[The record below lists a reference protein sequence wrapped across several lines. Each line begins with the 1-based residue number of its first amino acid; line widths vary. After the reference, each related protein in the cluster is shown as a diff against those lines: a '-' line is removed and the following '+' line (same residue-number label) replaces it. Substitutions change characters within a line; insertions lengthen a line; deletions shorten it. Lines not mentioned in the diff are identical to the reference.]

1 MRRAGCRWGWHWVS
15 QAENAPHLCPAP
27 AGEPP
32 AFFNVVHTPWLC
44 GTDSRGDL
52 PPLGGLSPLHVLRPP
67 HLAPAAEPLLDSPTC
82 SAATAW
88 SWTRCC
94 CTGRCSSGG
103 ACSPATS
110 SQRPSRRRVARLV
123 AGCCCGCCCGR
134 RRACCCGRRRAC
146 CCGRRQARCC
156 GWCCGWW
163 WWGE

>member
-123 AGCCCGCCCGR
+123 AR
-134 RRACCCGRRRAC
+134 VLLRLLLRPATRVLLW
-146 CCGRRQARCC
+146 QATSSLLRVVLRMVVVVV
-156 GWCCGWW
+156 G
-163 WWGE
+163 